1 MGRINVTSNQTWTGN
16 KNGISWSP
24 SPVMWRMGWGRARAL
39 PSVQHVRP
47 LVGCSWAKLLK
58 TLKGQFLTKH
68 PNSVE
73 IISLEVNHL
82 PHLAENWAKPS
93 RDTLSALYILHEL
106 VHKISWPQ
114 ALARGA
120 LCLLTTSHSS

>member
-1 MGRINVTSNQTWTGN
+1 M
-16 KNGISWSP
+16 
-24 SPVMWRMGWGRARAL
+24 
-39 PSVQHVRP
+39 
-47 LVGCSWAKLLK
+47 GCSWAKLK